1 MFINQNEKSKT
12 LRLLEKNTVKYQ
24 YVLKKDSLNKTQK
37 VCTKKEKHKFNHIK
51 IKSLFNDRYD

>member
-1 MFINQNEKSKT
+1 MRKVK
-12 LRLLEKNTVKYQ
+12 LEDFQKKNTGKYQ

-37 VCTKKEKHKFNHIK
+37 VCTKKEKNKFNHIK